1 MAPLFSA
8 FKKNSHIINKPRCQ
22 IPNIK
27 KEKKKT
33 PKVGLGGKNEQ
44 RIKMKVGLCG
54 KNEQSQL

>member
-1 MAPLFSA
+1 MSNSKY
-8 FKKNSHIINKPRCQ
+8 KKR
-22 IPNIK
+22 
-27 KEKKKT
+27 KKKP